1 MAQNPST
8 SRSTLLGTTKGQN
21 RNDWHVT
28 RNDLPL
34 VPRSKEGLVEG
45 FCAIKHKTHKCEVGH
60 VPIVERLV
68 EGVCVLKHPLHIRHF
83 GHVPLVE
90 RLVEGFC
97 SSKHPS
103 HIRHVGHVPF
113 VERLLESGRYI
124 SVTLDTSQLFISPYL
139 STMLFFPAPPAR

>member
-1 MAQNPST
+1 M
-8 SRSTLLGTTKGQN
+8 
-21 RNDWHVT
+21 T

-103 HIRHVGHVPF
+103 HIRHVGHVPL
-113 VERLLESGRYI
+113 VERLVRRIIQSKHSTNSWWDYRPQRPYNHYPYYI
-124 SVTLDTSQLFISPYL
+124 QYYDLGMEYVNGAQLTKL
-139 STMLFFPAPPAR
+139 